1 MTATIESVAHLIHS
15 LRNLPQHERAASHI
29 VKAAFELTNPDETA
43 FILTVLGVS
52 LASDPGAVAC
62 KVHLYIHYAHCHE
75 SIGKMPRSMCIFQT
89 QNSRA
94 LAVRGD
100 D

>member
-62 KVHLYIHYAHCHE
+62 KVHLYIHYAHRQNAQIDVHLPDPKFQGSRC
-75 SIGKMPRSMCIFQT
+75 PR
-89 QNSRA
+89 R
-94 LAVRGD
+94 
-100 D
+100 